1 MRREARMRRI
11 TATLAA
17 FLLGV
22 AVAAVFSGSA
32 AAGSAGGAPPG
43 ARGALDCN
51 GFSTIQKTI
60 KATGACTDVRGFAG
74 VHNANVDDGR
84 FYDNGHY
91 IGHDEPDLTFLSNKP
106 GSGNDV
112 TWTETLPRDPIAAP
126 SVATPGSDVTHW
138 FELSIAP
145 WFSMALCDPYSYPQ
159 SSCKPNSDSN
169 APRRQFP
176 GAPLHG
182 YPGGGSSFLE
192 VQFYPP
198 GEAPFFDNISCD
210 NAHWCASLHINDL
223 ECTLGFRHCNGAC
236 VEPTN
241 FAFIQK
247 NGVPTGPAGPQ
258 VANFATFTPDNQT
271 LLMNP
276 GDTITVHIFDA
287 PLSGG
292 GHALEVD
299 IHDQTTGQSGF
310 MQASAANGYMATNI
324 GNCKGIPF
332 NYQPEYSTAKQGNI
346 VPWAALQTDISTQ
359 FEIGHWTPCA
369 SLSDPASNFPGLLD
383 FTAGDPYWL
392 TCNGPYE
399 SATTADSASSNPE
412 GFGGDAFCYPAGDT
426 HPALNQFGITGTPPN
441 TMTGC
446 LDFLSGGDIDFDG
459 TSYWPDWPT
468 GTSPTATTP
477 GSFVQAAPLSNGQT
491 YSQSFFQTDVALSEA
506 TCAASFSGCT
516 VPPSGP
522 GNFYPYWSTMNT
534 GGQCSILFGNVAGGS
549 GVNDF
554 GGSAQYGTDLR
565 NEIGYDEFESPP
577 TNAVCS

>member
-1 MRREARMRRI
+1 MRRDARRRGF
-11 TATLAA
+11 AALVSLVLA
-17 FLLGV
+17 V
-22 AVAAVFSGSA
+22 VAAAAFSGSA
-32 AAGSAGGAPPG
+32 AANSTSSGKLA

-51 GFSTIQKTI
+51 GFSPIQQSLKP
-60 KATGACTDVRGFAG
+60 TGACTDIRGFDG
-74 VHNANVDDGR
+74 VYNQNTWDGR

-91 IGHDEPDLTFLSNKP
+91 IGHDEPDLTFLSNRP

-112 TWTETLPRDPIAAP
+112 TWTETLGQDPAAAP
-126 SVATPGSDVTHW
+126 TVATPGSDVTHW
-138 FELSIAP
+138 FELSVAP

-159 SSCKPNSDSN
+159 TSCTPNSDSN
-169 APRRQFP
+169 APRQGYP
-176 GAPLHG
+176 GAPRHG

-210 NAHWCASLHINDL
+210 NSHWCASLHINDL
-223 ECTLGFRHCNGAC
+223 ECTVNFGHCNTNC
-236 VEPTN
+236 IEPTN

-247 NGVPTGPAGPQ
+247 DGVPTGPAGPQ
-258 VANFATFTPDNQT
+258 VATLASFTPNSDT

-287 PLSGG
+287 ALSGG
-292 GHALEVD
+292 GHALEVHID
-299 IHDQTTGQSGF
+299 DTTTGESGF

-332 NYQPEYSTAKQGNI
+332 NYEPEYSTAAQGNI

-359 FEIGHWTPCA
+359 FEIGHWTPCT
-369 SLSDPASNFPGLLD
+369 SLSDLSTDFGLD
-383 FTAGDPYWL
+383 FITAGDPFSL

-399 SATTADSASSNPE
+399 APADSASDNPE

-426 HPALNQFGITGTPPN
+426 HAALNQFGVTSDPN
-441 TMTGC
+441 TTTGC
-446 LDFLSGGDIDFDG
+446 LDILSGGDIDFDG

-477 GSFVQAAPLSNGQT
+477 GSFVQSAPTSNGQA
-491 YSQSFFQTDVALSEA
+491 YSQSFFQTDVALSES
-506 TCAASFSGCT
+506 TCGENISGCT

-522 GNFYPYWSTMNT
+522 GNFYPYWSTITN
-534 GGQCSILFGNVAGGS
+534 GSQCSIVFGNVTSGS
-549 GVNDF
+549 GVNAF
-554 GGSAQYGTDLR
+554 GGAAQYGTDLR
-565 NEIGYDEFESPP
+565 PVIGYDEFEGPV
-577 TNAVCS
+577 TNAVC